1 MPSTIKLKYGSGAPS
16 ASDLVQGEP
25 ALDTVKT
32 TCLPPPGYEIMKRT
46 IQNSN
51 EPGILEK
58 SNVNLGKITNP
69 RRNNIE

>member
-1 MPSTIKLKYGSGAPS
+1 KIAIINLGRNNQP
-16 ASDLVQGEP
+16 
-25 ALDTVKT
+25 
-32 TCLPPPGYEIMKRT
+32 